1 MNSSSADNLD
11 QKVGVE
17 VEDWRVPIITYLR
30 DSGRGAE
37 RNIQRLTFKY
47 ILVDDELYC

>member
-30 DSGRGAE
+30 DLGRGAD
-37 RNIQRLTFKY
+37 RNIRRLAFKY
-47 ILVDDELYC
+47 TLIEDELYR